1 MSMTYQET
9 IDFLF
14 SKLPYFTRDGK
25 AAIKVDLTNTIQLCE
40 VLGNPHLKFKSIHIA
55 GTNGKGS
62 VSNMLSAIFQSNG
75 YKTGL
80 YTSPHLL
87 DFRERIRI
95 NGEMVSQEYV
105 IEFVEKIKPHL
116 ETIQPSF
123 FEITVA
129 MCFDY
134 FAKNEIDIAII
145 ETGLGGRLDSTN
157 VINPLLSVITNIG
170 YDHMDL
176 LGNTL
181 AEIAF
186 EKAGIIKPNTAVVI
200 GETHT
205 ETEQVFKNKAIE
217 TVSPISFADQNLDLI
232 NYPLETDLKGSYQ
245 SKNIL
250 TILQAIQVLNQNL
263 GFQLEN
269 IQEALLNVKALTGFR
284 GRWEILGQNPKIIA
298 DTGHNIDGLT
308 LVFNQLQKEEF
319 KTLHIVFGMVKDKD
333 RSKILDL
340 LPKEAQYYFCQ
351 PNLPRALDSEIL
363 LSECQQK
370 GLAGKAFATVFD
382 ALNEAQKKA
391 DLNDLIFVG
400 GSTFVVAE
408 ILI

>member
-1 MSMTYQET
+1 MTYQET
-9 IDFLF
+9 IDFLYA
-14 SKLPYFTRDGK
+14 KLPYFTRDGK
-25 AAIKVDLTNTIQLCE
+25 AAIKKDLTNTLKLCE

-80 YTSPHLL
+80 YTSPHLV

-95 NGEMVSQEYV
+95 DGEMISQEFV
-105 IEFVEKIKPHL
+105 IEFVENIKPHI

-129 MCFDY
+129 LCFDY
-134 FAKNEIDIAII
+134 FAKQDIDIAII

-181 AEIAF
+181 SEIAF
-186 EKAGIIKPNTAVVI
+186 EKAGIIKPKTAVVI

-205 ETEQVFKNKAIE
+205 ETEQVFIDKAKQ
-217 TVSPISFADQNLDLI
+217 TVSPISFADQNFDLL

-245 SKNIL
+245 TKNIQTVL
-250 TILQAIQVLNQNL
+250 HTVQMLNQNL
-263 GFQLEN
+263 GFHLGN
-269 IQEALLNVKALTGFR
+269 IQEALLNVKSLTGFR

-298 DTGHNIDGLT
+298 DTGHNVDGLT
-308 LVFNQLQKEEF
+308 QVFNQLQKEKF
-319 KTLHIVFGMVKDKD
+319 KALHIVFGMVKDKD

-340 LPKEAQYYFCQ
+340 LPKEAKYYFCQ

-363 LSECQQK
+363 LSECLQK
-370 GLAGKAFATVFD
+370 GLKGNAYPTVLE
-382 ALNEAQKKA
+382 ALNEAKKTA
-391 DLNDLIFVG
+391 NSDDLIFVG

-408 ILI
+408 ILT

>member
-1 MSMTYQET
+1 MTYQET
-9 IDFLF
+9 IDFLY

-25 AAIKVDLTNTIQLCE
+25 AAIKKDLTNTIQLCE

-95 NGEMVSQEYV
+95 NGEMVNQEFV

-157 VINPLLSVITNIG
+157 IINPLLSVITNIG

-186 EKAGIIKPNTAVVI
+186 EKAGIIKPNTTVVV
-200 GETHT
+200 GETHA

-217 TVSPISFADQNLDLI
+217 SVSPISFADQNLDLL

-250 TILQAIQVLNQNL
+250 TILQVIQVLNQNL
-263 GFQLEN
+263 GFQLDN
-269 IQEALLNVKALTGFR
+269 IQDALLNVKALTGFR
-284 GRWEILGQNPKIIA
+284 GRWEILGQNPQIIA

-340 LPKEAQYYFCQ
+340 LPKDAQYYFCQ

-382 ALNEAQKKA
+382 ALNEAQKNA

-408 ILI
+408 ILT